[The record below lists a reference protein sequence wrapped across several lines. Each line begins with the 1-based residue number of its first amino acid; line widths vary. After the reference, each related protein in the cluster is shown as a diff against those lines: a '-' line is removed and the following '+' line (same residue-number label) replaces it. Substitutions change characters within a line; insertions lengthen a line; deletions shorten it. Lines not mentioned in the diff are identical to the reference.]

1 MWISGLCI
9 ATVSVSHCVQAR
21 RRYKSRHFP
30 RITHTA
36 AIHPPV
42 LLNLSVATPGDSS
55 AEILPMQIP
64 HPSLQASVGLGL
76 RRGLMKDLQAAR
88 TGDFDFLEVAP
99 ENWIGVGGAHG
110 AALRELAERYPLS
123 CHGLSLSLGGS
134 TPLDVGFLR
143 EVRTFLDQHKVP
155 LYSEHL
161 SYCSDDGHLYDLL
174 PLPFTEEAVHHVAA
188 RIRQAQDI
196 LGRRLAVE
204 NVSYYAAPR
213 QDMDEVTFTNA
224 VLREADCDLLLDVN
238 NVYVNSINHGFDP
251 QTFLAAIEP
260 GRVVGMHVAG
270 HFDESDTL
278 KIDTHGASV
287 KPVVWSLLADAYAR
301 FGAQP
306 TLLERDFNFPAFSE
320 LVAELQTI
328 RRLQIEGGPR
338 G

>member
-1 MWISGLCI
+1 MQ
-9 ATVSVSHCVQAR
+9 TPHVSRQ
-21 RRYKSRHFP
+21 P
-30 RITHTA
+30 
-36 AIHPPV
+36 
-42 LLNLSVATPGDSS
+42 
-55 AEILPMQIP
+55 
-64 HPSLQASVGLGL
+64 SVGLGL
-76 RRGLMKDLQAAR
+76 RRGLLKDLQAAPA
-88 TGDFDFLEVAP
+88 GDFDFLEVAP

-123 CHGLSLSLGGS
+123 CHGLSLSLGGPA
-134 TPLDVGFLR
+134 PLDCSFLQ
-143 EVRTFLDQHKVP
+143 EVRVFLDHHRVGH
-155 LYSEHL
+155 YSEHL

-188 RIRQAQDI
+188 RIRQSQDI

-238 NVYVNSINHGFDP
+238 NVYVNAINHGFDP
-251 QTFLAAIEP
+251 QAFLARIEP

-270 HFDESDTL
+270 HFDESDSL

-287 KPVVWSLLADAYAR
+287 KPQVWSLLAEAYAR

-306 TLLERDFNFPAFSE
+306 TLLERDFNFPAFAE

-328 RRLQIEGGPR
+328 RRLQGEGAQR

>member
-1 MWISGLCI
+1 MQ
-9 ATVSVSHCVQAR
+9 TPHVSRQ
-21 RRYKSRHFP
+21 P
-30 RITHTA
+30 
-36 AIHPPV
+36 
-42 LLNLSVATPGDSS
+42 
-55 AEILPMQIP
+55 
-64 HPSLQASVGLGL
+64 SVGLGL
-76 RRGLMKDLQAAR
+76 RRGLLKDLQAAPA
-88 TGDFDFLEVAP
+88 GDFDFLEVAP

-123 CHGLSLSLGGS
+123 CHGLSLSLGGPA
-134 TPLDVGFLR
+134 PLDCSFLQ
-143 EVRTFLDQHKVP
+143 EVRVFLDDHRVEH
-155 LYSEHL
+155 YSEHL

-188 RIRQAQDI
+188 RIRQSQDI

-238 NVYVNSINHGFDP
+238 NVYVNAINHGFDP
-251 QTFLAAIEP
+251 QAFLARIEP

-270 HFDESDTL
+270 HFDESDSL

-287 KPVVWSLLADAYAR
+287 KPQVWSLLAEAYAR

-306 TLLERDFNFPAFSE
+306 TLLERDFNFPAFAE

-328 RRLQIEGGPR
+328 RRLQGEGAQR

>member
-1 MWISGLCI
+1 MQ
-9 ATVSVSHCVQAR
+9 TPHVSRQ
-21 RRYKSRHFP
+21 P
-30 RITHTA
+30 
-36 AIHPPV
+36 
-42 LLNLSVATPGDSS
+42 
-55 AEILPMQIP
+55 
-64 HPSLQASVGLGL
+64 SVGLGL
-76 RRGLMKDLQAAR
+76 RRGLLKDLQAAPA
-88 TGDFDFLEVAP
+88 GDFDFLEVAP

-110 AALRELAERYPLS
+110 AALRDLAERYPLS
-123 CHGLSLSLGGS
+123 CHGLSLSLGGPA
-134 TPLDVGFLR
+134 PLDCGFLQ
-143 EVRTFLDQHKVP
+143 EVRVFLDHHRVEH
-155 LYSEHL
+155 YSEHL

-188 RIRQAQDI
+188 RIRQSQDI

-238 NVYVNSINHGFDP
+238 NVYVNAINHGFDP
-251 QTFLAAIEP
+251 RDFLARIEP

-270 HFDESDTL
+270 HFDESDSL

-287 KPVVWSLLADAYAR
+287 KPQVWSLLAEAYAR

-306 TLLERDFNFPAFSE
+306 TLLERDFNFPAFAE

-328 RRLQIEGGPR
+328 RRLQGEGVQR

>member
-1 MWISGLCI
+1 MQ
-9 ATVSVSHCVQAR
+9 TPHVSRQ
-21 RRYKSRHFP
+21 P
-30 RITHTA
+30 
-36 AIHPPV
+36 
-42 LLNLSVATPGDSS
+42 
-55 AEILPMQIP
+55 
-64 HPSLQASVGLGL
+64 SVGLGL
-76 RRGLMKDLQAAR
+76 RRGLLKDLQAAPA
-88 TGDFDFLEVAP
+88 GDFDFLEVAP
-99 ENWIGVGGAHG
+99 ENWIGVGGVHG

-123 CHGLSLSLGGS
+123 CHGLSLSLGG
-134 TPLDVGFLR
+134 TAPLDCGFLQ
-143 EVRTFLDQHKVP
+143 EVRGFLDHHRVEH
-155 LYSEHL
+155 YSEHL

-174 PLPFTEEAVHHVAA
+174 PLPFTEETVHHVAA
-188 RIRQAQDI
+188 RIRQSQDI

-238 NVYVNSINHGFDP
+238 NVYVNAINHGFDP
-251 QTFLAAIEP
+251 RDFLARIEP

-270 HFDESDTL
+270 HFDESESL

-287 KPVVWSLLADAYAR
+287 KPQVWSLLAEAYAR

-306 TLLERDFNFPAFSE
+306 TLLERDFNFPAFAE

-328 RRLQIEGGPR
+328 RRLQGEGAQR

>member
-1 MWISGLCI
+1 MHI
-9 ATVSVSHCVQAR
+9 V
-21 RRYKSRHFP
+21 
-30 RITHTA
+30 
-36 AIHPPV
+36 
-42 LLNLSVATPGDSS
+42 
-55 AEILPMQIP
+55 
-64 HPSLQASVGLGL
+64 HPSALARVGLGL
-76 RRGLMKDLQAAR
+76 RRGLLKDLRAAHS
-88 TGDFDFLEVAP
+88 GVFDFLEVAP

-110 AALRELAERYPLS
+110 AALHELAERYPLA

-134 TPLDVGFLR
+134 APLDVGFLE
-143 EVRTFLDQHKVP
+143 EVRAFLDHHHVP

-188 RIRQAQDI
+188 RIRQSQDI

-251 QTFLAAIEP
+251 HRFLAGVES

-287 KPVVWSLLADAYAR
+287 KPVVWALLGDAYAR
-301 FGAQP
+301 FGVQP
-306 TLLERDFNFPAFSE
+306 TLLERDFNFPVFSE

-328 RRLQIEGGPR
+328 RHLQDREIRHG
-338 G
+338 